1 MILEK
6 EGGLA
11 QTEFLERDRKGYC
24 LSCLD
29 AVRSLQETGRFGEAQ
44 NELEDAL
51 RDSENWREMA
61 MACLLLGELFNKW
74 GAASPTY
81 TIAIMEKGAIY
92 ANRAVQLWEIAR
104 KERLFDDNPEDM
116 GHLLISLYWKAL
128 NLASVAGLGGCERWS
143 VKGALQQASEA
154 SEQMVQTADRTLA
167 AFDVQARKD
176 FVDGI
181 IIFCR
186 AKALE
191 NNQINIADFPDS
203 KHHNTDEEVKFLRYQ
218 CLQLFI
224 DAQQVFAGGEQTMCD
239 QNIKATTMIA
249 VTYKLLGET
258 EKAIDWSEKEVEGR
272 LRLHGEWNPRTQL
285 AKRNLALLKGLTNED
300 EKEIESCKLF
310 SFKTAQMIKPEEIT
324 WSLDPFML
332 SSSWR
337 MNCLLRIFLLTGVV
351 NEFQIEEDK
360 LLNFLQK
367 VRRSYHDENPFHNWY
382 HAWSVTHCAFMLMR
396 ETAIGKILG
405 MKEKLSVLIACL
417 THDLSHPGVNSDF
430 LIKSAS
436 PIALQF
442 PFSNVLEQMHWNE
455 ASSLFEEGRDTNFL
469 SHLEESERDEI
480 LEMVH
485 GGIMATDMQIHKQIV
500 SSLSS
505 RRDKLSEVNVDPS
518 LSQDRAMT
526 VYDATSPADRL
537 ELFKAVVHCADLSGQ
552 AMDAPVAYSF
562 GKAVLEE
569 FHQQAK
575 RERMENLQESA
586 FMKDLHEPLAQA
598 KTQLGFL
605 HYVVGPLWKC
615 MADLFP
621 QVTSQ
626 YERIE
631 ERSREID
638 FEHLECWQGR
648 HDGLRD

>member
-1 MILEK
+1 MSLSVMILEK

-176 FVDGI
+176 FVSEFASSSSADGPLPPQVDGI

-203 KHHNTDEEVKFLRYQ
+203 MHHNTYEEVKFLRYQ

-258 EKAIDWSEKEVEGR
+258 EKVKDRRPMIS
-272 LRLHGEWNPRTQL
+272 
-285 AKRNLALLKGLTNED
+285 
-300 EKEIESCKLF
+300 IER
-310 SFKTAQMIKPEEIT
+310 
-324 WSLDPFML
+324 D
-332 SSSWR
+332 
-337 MNCLLRIFLLTGVV
+337 G
-351 NEFQIEEDK
+351 
-360 LLNFLQK
+360 
-367 VRRSYHDENPFHNWY
+367 RRS
-382 HAWSVTHCAFMLMR
+382 
-396 ETAIGKILG
+396 IGARK
-405 MKEKLSVLIACL
+405 KL
-417 THDLSHPGVNSDF
+417 
-430 LIKSAS
+430 K
-436 PIALQF
+436 
-442 PFSNVLEQMHWNE
+442 
-455 ASSLFEEGRDTNFL
+455 
-469 SHLEESERDEI
+469 
-480 LEMVH
+480 
-485 GGIMATDMQIHKQIV
+485 
-500 SSLSS
+500 
-505 RRDKLSEVNVDPS
+505 
-518 LSQDRAMT
+518 
-526 VYDATSPADRL
+526 AD
-537 ELFKAVVHCADLSGQ
+537 
-552 AMDAPVAYSF
+552 
-562 GKAVLEE
+562 
-569 FHQQAK
+569 
-575 RERMENLQESA
+575 
-586 FMKDLHEPLAQA
+586 
-598 KTQLGFL
+598 
-605 HYVVGPLWKC
+605 
-615 MADLFP
+615 
-621 QVTSQ
+621 
-626 YERIE
+626 
-631 ERSREID
+631 
-638 FEHLECWQGR
+638 
-648 HDGLRD
+648 